1 MRDACTWPFPRCH
14 LIFRCP
20 SEPETSRLHFSEN
33 KRQFPHV
40 CQERSWPCLQGT
52 AVLASVPAT
61 AGQAG
66 SWSPAAAAS
75 PWERETRCGQGVRV
89 APEGRGP
96 FVGSCAHCG
105 AETHTHLSCFGIRVP
120 EDSEEGCA
128 LPLKRSP
135 CSGKLYAWGQSVPR
149 GGRSHVDQVWR
160 RPTGQNPGS
169 PGHTRGGQPT
179 EAWEGKVQKQPVPGS
194 SVSHPDGHFME

>member
-1 MRDACTWPFPRCH
+1 MQFPR
-14 LIFRCP
+14 
-20 SEPETSRLHFSEN
+20 
-33 KRQFPHV
+33 V
-40 CQERSWPCLQGT
+40 GQERSWPHLQGT

-61 AGQAG
+61 AGLAG

-75 PWERETRCGQGVRV
+75 PWERGTRCGQGACV

-96 FVGSCAHCG
+96 FVGSCAHRG
-105 AETHTHLSCFGIRVP
+105 AETQTHLSCFGIWVP
-120 EDSEEGCA
+120 EDGEEGCA

-135 CSGKLYAWGQSVPR
+135 CSSKLCAWGQSVPH

-160 RPTGQNPGS
+160 RPTGQNPRS

-179 EAWEGKVQKQPVPGS
+179 EAWEGKVQKQPVPRS
-194 SVSHPDGHFME
+194 SVSHPDSHFLE